1 MATPHQIGLK
11 LAFTYST
18 RVSQPHDAGSGP
30 YGPRQYY
37 EMTNGVLDGPRLT
50 GRTLG
55 SGADWMLQGADGY
68 LRMDARIQVETEV
81 HAVICARYFGVAK
94 ASRRLIEALA
104 ASEPTGFED
113 QRIRTHWVLET
124 GHPRYLWVNQAV
136 FVGEG
141 RVRPTGDGFAGFEHR
156 VYTVD

>member
-1 MATPHQIGLK
+1 MTPTHQIGLE

-18 RVSQPHDAGSGP
+18 RVSQPHDVGLGP
-30 YGPRQYY
+30 YGPRRYY
-37 EMTNGVLDGPRLT
+37 EMTDGVLEGPTLA

-68 LRMDARIQVETEV
+68 LRMDARIQVETED
-81 HAVICARYFGVAK
+81 HAVICARYFGVVEAND
-94 ASRRLIEALA
+94 RLMEALA
-104 ASEPTGFED
+104 ASEPTGFQD

-124 GHPRYLWVNQAV
+124 GDPRYLWVNRAV

-141 RVRPTGDGFAGFEHR
+141 RLRPRGQGLAGFEHR
-156 VYTVD
+156 VYAVD

>member
-1 MATPHQIGLK
+1 MTTPLGLGLT
-11 LAFTYST
+11 LAFTYAT
-18 RVSQPHDAGSGP
+18 RVSAPHDVGP
-30 YGPRQYY
+30 GPCGLRQYY
-37 EMTNGVLDGPRLT
+37 EMTHGVLDGPSLA

-55 SGADWMLQGADGY
+55 SGSDWMLHGADGY
-68 LRMDARIQVETEV
+68 LRMDARIQVETED
-81 HAVICARYFGVAK
+81 HAVICARYFGVAE
-94 ASRRLIEALA
+94 ANGRMMEALA

-124 GHPRYLWVNQAV
+124 GHRRYLWVNQAV

-141 RVRPTGDGFAGFEHR
+141 RLRPAGDGVTGFEHR